1 MKPYIEIRF
10 ERRSGWLSG
19 GLGFFTA
26 IVAFVVLL
34 EIIPDRLSAVLIAAT
49 FGIIIA
55 LLLPE
60 RIGSRW

>member
-1 MKPYIEIRF
+1 MKPYIEIRS
-10 ERRSGWLSG
+10 ERRAGWLSG

-26 IVAFVVLL
+26 ILCFVVVL
-34 EIIPDRLSAVLIAAT
+34 EFIPDRLTTALIAAT
-49 FGIIIA
+49 FGIIVA